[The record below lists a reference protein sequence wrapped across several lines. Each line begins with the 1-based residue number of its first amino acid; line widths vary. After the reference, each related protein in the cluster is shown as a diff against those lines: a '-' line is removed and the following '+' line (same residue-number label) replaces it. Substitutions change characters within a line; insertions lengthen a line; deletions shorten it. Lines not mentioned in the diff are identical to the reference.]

1 MEIPQSKCA
10 YTMSL
15 DLFGRLQD
23 EFSAGNLPRK
33 KLVWLELTGC
43 SGNIISLM
51 NAQYPDIS
59 FLLTNMVEFVYN
71 NTLSVKD
78 GEQAMQQLFD
88 VLDDE
93 FILVIEGAVS
103 TKDNGMYTIIGMH
116 DGQMLTA
123 YDAVRI
129 FGERAAYVIAVGMCA
144 CDGGF
149 SGASPNPSES
159 LSVQRVVSKKVI
171 KLPGCPCNPR
181 WFLTTLSYILLFGM
195 PELDALD
202 RPTIVYGPLIHD
214 RCERRSFFDSGI
226 FATRLGEPT
235 CMFRL
240 GCRGPITR
248 TDCPIG
254 RWNERINWPVQ
265 DSTPCIGCAQ
275 FGFPDLMEPF
285 ISYNAALGGGNK

>member
-1 MEIPQSKCA
+1 METPQSKCA

-23 EFSAGNLPRK
+23 EYAAGNLPRK
-33 KLVWLELTGC
+33 KLVWLELTAC

-51 NAQYPDIS
+51 NAQYPDVS

-71 NTLSVKD
+71 NTLCVKD
-78 GEQAMQQLFD
+78 GKQAMQQLFD
-88 VLDDE
+88 VLDEE
-93 FILVIEGAVS
+93 FILVIEGAVA
-103 TKDNGMYTIIGMH
+103 TKDNGMYTVIGMH

-144 CDGGF
+144 CDGGV

-226 FATRLGEPT
+226 FATRLGDPA

-254 RWNERINWPVQ
+254 KWNERINWPVQ
-265 DSTPCIGCAQ
+265 DATPCIGCAQ

-285 ISYNAALGGGNK
+285 ISYNSALGGENK